1 METWERVEIDMD
13 IGRYGPH
20 AEHALQRIPND
31 REHGAAELAG
41 WALDALLQEVEEQC
55 AATRGGGGGEG
66 GNKDQQQEKEQAMLL
81 MSHLKNYSYL
91 LAHSRPSM
99 AAPLSAVTA
108 VLNSVQKSSKE
119 SKEKAILFTSV
130 DLLNSFSEAVQQEKQ
145 KMHDASQ
152 QVKQHTIAML
162 DRNRVTSMLTLSLSS
177 TVRDVIEQY
186 GKLFVDD
193 TSQQK
198 GVFVSSSS
206 SSSSSSSQLK
216 VIVCESRP
224 LFEGVRLAD
233 YWKKTNTGIDCT
245 IIIDAAAAK
254 YIDKVDIVLVG
265 ADSIRIKRR
274 RKGSEDTMM
283 EVVNKVGTHMVALAA
298 QEAGVD
304 VYVVS
309 DSWKVVGSSSWEGG
323 GIEEEEEGTEEMGA
337 EEVTAAWGD
346 VLGTSS
352 GCSSN
357 VKVENYYFEATP
369 MRLIKGV
376 VTEQGELDARELV
389 VMAEKKGREVEGA
402 FSDDVGVGVGE
413 IR

>member
-1 METWERVEIDMD
+1 MAAWERVEID

-20 AEHALQRIPND
+20 AEHALQRILDD

-55 AATRGGGGGEG
+55 AARGGGGGEG
-66 GNKDQQQEKEQAMLL
+66 GNNDQHQEKEQAMM
-81 MSHLKNYSYL
+81 MSHIKNYSYL
-91 LAHSRPSM
+91 LAYGRPSM

-108 VLNSVQKSSKE
+108 VLTSVQKSSKE
-119 SKEKAILFTSV
+119 SKGKVLLFTSV
-130 DLLNSFSEAVQQEKQ
+130 DLLNSFTEAVQEEKQ
-145 KMHDASQ
+145 KLHDASQ

-177 TVRDVIEQY
+177 TVRDVVEQY
-186 GKLFVDD
+186 CKMLVDD

-198 GVFVSSSS
+198 GGEI
-206 SSSSSSSQLK
+206 SSSSSSQLK

-224 LFEGVRLAD
+224 LFEGVRLAEF
-233 YWKKTNTGIDCT
+233 WKNTNMGIDCT

-254 YIDKVDIVLVG
+254 YIDKVDMVLVG
-265 ADSIRIKRR
+265 ADSIRTKRR
-274 RKGSEDTMM
+274 RKWRKGSDDTMM
-283 EVVNKVGTHMVALAA
+283 EVVNKVGTHMLALAA

-323 GIEEEEEGTEEMGA
+323 GIEEEEEGAEEMGA
-337 EEVTAAWGD
+337 EELTAVWGD

-352 GCSSN
+352 SSN

-369 MRLIKGV
+369 MTLIKGV
-376 VTEQGELDARELV
+376 VTEQGELDARELA
-389 VMAEKKGREVEGA
+389 VMAEKKGREVEDA
-402 FSDDVGVGVGE
+402 FSDDVGVGLGE